1 MRSIVFLDVKLCS
14 LVEMYLKLWR
24 LYVGLYIPED
34 DMFKFVYGIEKKMK
48 MYLQTRIKV
57 YYEMVSLW
65 VFANQGEEGKMNVQ
79 ATAS

>member
-1 MRSIVFLDVKLCS
+1 
-14 LVEMYLKLWR
+14 
-24 LYVGLYIPED
+24 
-34 DMFKFVYGIEKKMK
+34 MFKFVYGIEKKMK